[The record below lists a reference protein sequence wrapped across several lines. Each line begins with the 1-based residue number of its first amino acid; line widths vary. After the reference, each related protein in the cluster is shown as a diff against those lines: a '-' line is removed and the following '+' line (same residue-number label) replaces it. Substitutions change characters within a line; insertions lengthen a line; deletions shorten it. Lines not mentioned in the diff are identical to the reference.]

1 MRMDSIHSLPGQ
13 GSQFPSVPYGFAMA
27 HHPGPSIA
35 RHLGSSEFGTLS
47 SAWGLSNLLGLIS
60 VPWMKTGRRLFAD
73 PKFIIDQLDM
83 VDLDMMDLAMG
94 YDGI

>member
-1 MRMDSIHSLPGQ
+1 MASPW
-13 GSQFPSVPYGFAMA
+13 PSMTHLVRF
-27 HHPGPSIA
+27 A

-60 VPWMKTGRRLFAD
+60 VPWMKTGRSFFAD